1 MGKTCSAV
9 MGLGL
14 AGAIIGMHIY
24 VLMEPREQCKVK
36 KEFKEA
42 VEELKKVTGKLRSMG
57 E

>member
-1 MGKTCSAV
+1 MGKTCNTIL
-9 MGLGL
+9 GLGL

-24 VLMEPREQCKVK
+24 VLMEPKEQCKIK

-42 VEELKKVTGKLRSMG
+42 VEDLKKATSKLKSIR

>member
-42 VEELKKVTGKLRSMG
+42 VEDLKKVTGKLRSMG